1 MAKGRRD
8 PNFQRKELLN
18 HQPVPPD
25 QSSECWKKDFRR
37 CGGPKTQHFCRATTS
52 LTYQCRRLGY
62 VVSQDVRNMQM
73 SSCTRYKLPRRK
85 RALHVV
91 FLDFTNASA
100 SVPHK
105 TLDSFQLRPRG
116 HQKAGQSL
124 LSGSLV
130 LHHNTGQHHCLAA
143 PWNRHNGGLYHFSP
157 GIHHGNGVHHS
168 SITMGGQRGTLEE
181 WAVFSSNRGV
191 HGWYDHNNTNKSM
204 SPTACWINFKETS
217 NGHESN
223 TADPAVFSVSKAGS
237 QTKDSASMISQYQLS
252 WRSPS
257 KASDDGTT

>member
-1 MAKGRRD
+1 MKVAWGKGII
-8 PNFQRKELLN
+8 PKAWQRAGEILIFKEKNSSTISQFHQISLLN
-18 HQPVPPD
+18 VERKIFVDVVAQ
-25 QSSECWKKDFRR
+25 
-37 CGGPKTQHFCRATTS
+37 
-52 LTYQCRRLGY
+52 RL
-62 VVSQDVRNMQM
+62 SIFAER
-73 SSCTRYKLPRRK
+73 
-85 RALHVV
+85 
-91 FLDFTNASA
+91 
-100 SVPHK
+100 
-105 TLDSFQLRPRG
+105 QLRWHISAGGWDMWFLRMSGTCKCHLAPDTNCQEGKEPCMWFSSILPMPLHRCLTRLWTAFNFVPEG
-116 HQKAGQSL
+116 IRKLVKAYFQDL
-124 LSGSLV
+124 I
-130 LHHNTGQHHCLAA
+130 
-143 PWNRHNGGLYHFSP
+143 
-157 GIHHGNGVHHS
+157 IHHSVHHS